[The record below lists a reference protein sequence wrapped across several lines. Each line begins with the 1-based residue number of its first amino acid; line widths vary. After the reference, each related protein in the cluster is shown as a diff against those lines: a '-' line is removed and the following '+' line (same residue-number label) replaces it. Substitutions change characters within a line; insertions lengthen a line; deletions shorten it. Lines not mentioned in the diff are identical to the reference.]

1 MKEKKL
7 FIIQV
12 NEVNFDL
19 VEKYINK
26 YHLPNLKK
34 LISNFNLI
42 ETSSEKKYHNLEPWI
57 QWVSFY
63 TGKSA
68 DEHKIFHLNDTNKNM
83 QTFYK
88 EIENSNKLLFMFPMN
103 LKNNF
108 NNDTFFFPDPWTD
121 TNQNT
126 NSKLL
131 NKFYEVAKKMILQNQ
146 SIKLNFDA
154 IINIILVFFKFTSLN
169 GKLNLIKFGFL
180 SIFKRYYKALFFD
193 FLVSEISIKNIN
205 KSKTNINTIFFN
217 AAAHIQH
224 HYLLSSEFYKK
235 KYFDHS
241 FIRNDDPIFECYKV
255 YDKIVGNFLNQKN
268 TNYFFVTG
276 LSQEPIVNPI
286 YYWNLKSHENFFTNL
301 KIPYKKI
308 VKRMSRD
315 YTLHFENLND
325 LKKSINILKDLNLN
339 KKKIFSIK
347 EEENKI
353 YLELVYDDPIYNGE
367 NLYDG
372 ENNIISK
379 NFFNDINFVAVKN
392 SIHNEKGYVFTDLN
406 FDEKKLNIKDFYNYF
421 IKNYA

>member
-1 MKEKKL
+1 
-7 FIIQV
+7 
-12 NEVNFDL
+12 
-19 VEKYINK
+19 
-26 YHLPNLKK
+26 
-34 LISNFNLI
+34 
-42 ETSSEKKYHNLEPWI
+42 
-57 QWVSFY
+57 
-63 TGKSA
+63 
-68 DEHKIFHLNDTNKNM
+68 
-83 QTFYK
+83 
-88 EIENSNKLLFMFPMN
+88 
-103 LKNNF
+103 
-108 NNDTFFFPDPWTD
+108 
-121 TNQNT
+121 
-126 NSKLL
+126 
-131 NKFYEVAKKMILQNQ
+131 
-146 SIKLNFDA
+146 
-154 IINIILVFFKFTSLN
+154 
-169 GKLNLIKFGFL
+169 
-180 SIFKRYYKALFFD
+180 
-193 FLVSEISIKNIN
+193 
-205 KSKTNINTIFFN
+205 
-217 AAAHIQH
+217 
-224 HYLLSSEFYKK
+224 
-235 KYFDHS
+235 
-241 FIRNDDPIFECYKV
+241 
-255 YDKIVGNFLNQKN
+255 
-268 TNYFFVTG
+268 